1 MRNGMRS
8 IHVVWGGWALGIR
21 AGNWPSNHPTQ
32 WLDSAP
38 CAAYFACHAKKSYF
52 PGLNTE
58 MDLACYSHF
67 LTFIPQ
73 HRSASC
79 CTLWSSKSLHQ
90 RKNIFLKFDR
100 CHVHSRRLLFIT
112 SVWAL

>member
-52 PGLNTE
+52 PGLNRE
-58 MDLACYSHF
+58 MELVC
-67 LTFIPQ
+67 
-73 HRSASC
+73 
-79 CTLWSSKSLHQ
+79 
-90 RKNIFLKFDR
+90 
-100 CHVHSRRLLFIT
+100 LLFSLFDFHPAREECHLLQPLVT
-112 SVWAL
+112 

>member
-67 LTFIPQ
+67 LTFILQ
-73 HRSASC
+73 HGSATINMGVPLAAPSGH
-79 CTLWSSKSLHQ
+79 LS
-90 RKNIFLKFDR
+90 
-100 CHVHSRRLLFIT
+100 LFI
-112 SVWAL
+112 SAKIFS